1 MCLEL
6 GKLEQFLNVFST
18 KLEEESEITLQEAL
32 EKTTGIKCSVDDEL
46 PPQICPAC
54 RLRLQDAHSFMV
66 QGCANNELLESL
78 KFAASIRSAAVE
90 ESSELASP
98 IRVEPVDEGVGV
110 TVTFEKGESFRVEY
124 LDDCGVSLQ
133 DGSADEEDAS
143 VAGDDMEKESEGGQ
157 QEDSDAS
164 QIVFEEPADAVDFI
178 LQNFKDRSKGSTP
191 KAKKSPLITSVVS
204 QRHECEVCN
213 KTFQRKSNLV
223 DHLRLHANVK
233 LFSCTYC
240 DAAFVQS
247 GNLKSHIRTH
257 TLEKPFTCSVCNKGF
272 SQSSALKT
280 HMRSHTNERD
290 YICDVCQK
298 GFTNKSDLT
307 KHKITHTDLRYY
319 QCVRCTGRLFAQKIH
334 LKKHL
339 MAHHSDE
346 NLPNLL
352 TLGTLKEGIHL
363 SELKSPVSGS
373 IFIRKKYTPNVK

>member
-6 GKLEQFLNVFST
+6 EKHEQFRNVFST
-18 KLEEESEITLQEAL
+18 KLEESEITLREAL
-32 EKTTGIKCSVDDEL
+32 EKTTGIECSVDDEL
-46 PPQICPAC
+46 PPQICQGC
-54 RLRLQDAHSFMV
+54 QLRLQDAHSFMV
-66 QGCANNELLESL
+66 QGCANNDLLESL
-78 KFAASIRSAAVE
+78 KIAAATIRSAAE
-90 ESSELASP
+90 DESYELPSP
-98 IRVEPVDEGVGV
+98 ITVEPVDEGVGV
-110 TVTFEKGESFRVEY
+110 TVTFDKGESFRVEY
-124 LDDCGVSLQ
+124 LDDDESSLQ
-133 DGSADEEDAS
+133 EVAEDDS
-143 VAGDDMEKESEGGQ
+143 VAGDDLENESEGDQ
-157 QEDSDAS
+157 EEDSDAS

-178 LQNFKDRSKGSTP
+178 LQNFKDRSKGSP
-191 KAKKSPLITSVVS
+191 KAKKSSIVT
-204 QRHECEVCN
+204 QRHECEVCQ

-233 LFSCTYC
+233 LFSCSYC

-257 TLEKPFTCSVCNKGF
+257 TQEKPFTCSVCQKGF

-339 MAHHSDE
+339 MAHHPDE
-346 NLPNLL
+346 NVPNLL
-352 TLGTLKEGIHL
+352 KLGTLKDGIHL
-363 SELKSPVSGS
+363 SDLKPPIRGS
-373 IFIRKKYTPNVK
+373 ILIRKKYTPNVE